1 MIVNISNEYSRS
13 ANFIPNSKE
22 QTMRLLISAL
32 FLSAIPMTTIG
43 QTQADRFTCKPW
55 SNGGLRMRG
64 DVQLELSGLNLIWTN
79 GKLTHTAVMINPDDK
94 LEGNASEA
102 KRIYVA
108 EDRTAV
114 YFLKKWPS
122 YISINR
128 TLVTVQETKQN
139 KTVCHPVD

>member
-1 MIVNISNEYSRS
+1 
-13 ANFIPNSKE
+13 
-22 QTMRLLISAL
+22 MRLLVSAL

-43 QTQADRFTCKPW
+43 QTQADSFTCKPW

-64 DVQLELSGLNLIWTN
+64 DVQLELSGLNLMWTN
-79 GKLTHTAVMINPDDK
+79 GKLTQTAVMINPEDELKRD
-94 LEGNASEA
+94 ASEA

-128 TLVTVQETKQN
+128 TLVTVQEAKQN
-139 KTVCHPVD
+139 KTVCHPAD